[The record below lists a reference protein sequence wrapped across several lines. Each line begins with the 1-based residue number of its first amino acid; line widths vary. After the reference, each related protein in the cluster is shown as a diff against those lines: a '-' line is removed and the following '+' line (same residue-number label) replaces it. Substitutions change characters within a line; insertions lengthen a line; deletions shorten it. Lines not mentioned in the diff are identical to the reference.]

1 VVTTPCI
8 PVPSPDDIARK
19 LFPRGRIEPVALPAV
34 WSASVLLTPFGG
46 LAKSALQ
53 PSDQL
58 VVGHVTYDASD
69 SASRLMRVGLYLL
82 ESLLFYDLLFETADG
97 RTQWWWLISD
107 PAAPDA
113 LPAKAIGPFDT
124 AAVVPATDFLSVN
137 GLTHAGTWQI
147 CGRACDAFSGRRQAP
162 AGTWCW
168 CDTQTGDLARIMS
181 IDPGNDFRVPILGAY
196 FLVDL
201 PAITKPAAS
210 NLREVRQCCA
220 QAAPPSAPAPPILTL
235 SELLAAM
242 ASPPT
247 GGQMPC
253 TWDQIQSLFPDLAP
267 PTGAEP
273 PPAWSDRV
281 SSECVMIRTETDRPY
296 YSQVWYDWG
305 RGVQVTVFVED
316 DGTAYVRRHDLML
329 LKHDASG
336 PAIVYA
342 TDAPFWT
349 PSYCIPK
356 QAGVPMPIPNF
367 VERRHGRCRALIKQ
381 HPRWGTLSIWS
392 VPLGDGP
399 EWAANFWYWFD
410 EQNRQRL
417 FSLAPPNYLTMT
429 DYQTFVRDAAIDA
442 CILDNPCP
450 QLPTHDPALTAFNP
464 ATFFLIA

>member
-1 VVTTPCI
+1 MVVTPCI
-8 PVPSPDDIARK
+8 PVPSPDDIQRK
-19 LFPRGRIEPVALPAV
+19 LFPRGHIQPVTLPAV

-46 LAKSALQ
+46 LANSALQ

-58 VVGHVTYDASD
+58 VVAHVTYDATN

-82 ESLLFYDLLFETADG
+82 ESLLFYDLLFETSNG
-97 RTQWWWLISD
+97 RTQWWWLVSD

-113 LPAKAIGPFDT
+113 LPAKAIGPFET
-124 AAVVPATDFLSVN
+124 EVMVPATDFLSGN
-137 GLTHAGTWQI
+137 GLTHAGTWEI
-147 CGRACDAFSGRRQAP
+147 CGRACDAFSGRWKAP

-168 CDTQTGDLARIMS
+168 CDAETGDPARIMN
-181 IDPGNDFRVPILGAY
+181 IDPTNDFRIPILGAY
-196 FLVDL
+196 YLVDL
-201 PAITKPAAS
+201 PAITRASAS
-210 NLREVRQCCA
+210 NLREVRKRCT
-220 QAAPPSAPAPPILTL
+220 QAAPAAVPSLLIVIL
-235 SELLAAM
+235 SDLLAAM

-253 TWDQIQSLFPDLAP
+253 TWDQIQSLFPGLAP
-267 PTGAEP
+267 ATGAEP
-273 PPAWSDRV
+273 APAWSDRV
-281 SSECVMIRTETDRPY
+281 SSECVMIRTETDHPY
-296 YSQVWYDWG
+296 YSQVWYDWD

-316 DGTAYVRRHDLML
+316 DGAAFVRRHDLML
-329 LKHDASG
+329 LKYDETG
-336 PAIVYA
+336 PAVVYA
-342 TDAPFWT
+342 TDGSSWT
-349 PSYCIPK
+349 PSYCIPG
-356 QAGVPMPIPNF
+356 AGVAMPVPDF
-367 VERRHGRCRALIKQ
+367 VQRKHGRCRAVMKQ

-450 QLPTHDPALTAFNP
+450 QLLTRPEPQTALNRP
-464 ATFFLIA
+464 TFFPIA